1 MSDIQQANIP
11 ASTVTLLASA
21 ARTTTGASTAIPGFA
36 AAKLLVV
43 QLEVTAASG
52 TLPTLDV
59 IVEDTVD
66 GTNYNTI
73 ATFAQKTA
81 AGREVIRLTTAFTNT
96 LRVSYTVGGT
106 TPSFTF
112 NVSTWADSN

>member
-21 ARTTTGASTAIPGFA
+21 ARTTTGRSSASPGFA
-36 AAKLLVV
+36 AARLLVL

-73 ATFAQKTA
+73 ATFEQKTA
-81 AGREVIRLTTAFTNT
+81 AAREVIRLTSAFTNT
-96 LRVSYTVGGT
+96 LRVSYTIGGT

-112 NVSTWADSN
+112 NVITWADSN